1 MKKFFLAILLFLVP
15 CSLFLIGCGGV
26 SQDTTPAPDK
36 TSASTEKPASDKKI
50 LVAYFSRTGEE
61 YNVGFIK
68 KGNTA
73 VVAEMIAQ
81 RTNANIFEIKP
92 EHNYPEEYQACT
104 EVAKT
109 ELESDARPK
118 LAANIESVAQ
128 YDTIFIGYPIWWGSL
143 PRIVLT
149 FLDSNDF
156 SGKKIIPFCTHGGSG
171 LAGTEREIAHA
182 CPNAE
187 VLPGLAIVGRTA
199 HNDKPAT
206 EKGVD
211 AWLKTLGY

>member
-1 MKKFFLAILLFLVP
+1 MKNFLLIIFAALLMA
-15 CSLFLIGCGGV
+15 GCGGA
-26 SQDTTPAPDK
+26 TPATDK
-36 TSASTEKPASDKKI
+36 TSASNANPASDKKI

-73 VVAEMIAQ
+73 VVAELIAQ
-81 RTNANIFEIKP
+81 RTDADVFEIKP
-92 EHNYPEEYQACT
+92 ARTYPEEYQACT
-104 EVAKT
+104 KVAKT
-109 ELESDARPK
+109 ELESNARPE
-118 LAANIESVAQ
+118 LAAKIGSVAQ

-143 PRIVLT
+143 PRVVLT

-182 CPNAE
+182 CPSAE
-187 VLPGLAIVGRTA
+187 VLPGLAIVGKTA